1 LTSGRPSLAGEARAI
16 GSEMVPEQHYPCT
29 LAQERFWIL
38 DRLLPGNPALNIS
51 VRWRLVGR
59 ISTNELEQA
68 FRLILSRH
76 DVLRTAFAE
85 QDGELRQSVR
95 SSVPFRL
102 PMVDLCDLSEDA
114 AEIEMERLA
123 KLEARGSFDLAEPP
137 FLRVTQVRMRDD
149 QSVLLVT
156 VHHIVADGW
165 SIGVLAREM
174 GEICAALQAG
184 RLPALPPLSLSYGRF
199 AQQQR
204 ASLSSIDFE
213 TDETFWRSTL
223 EGLKHF
229 ELQTDFPRPL
239 EQTSNGAIVSILLP
253 RATTSEF
260 AKLARRSGCTLFMA
274 ALATL
279 YTLLYRYSGETDIAI
294 GTQSA
299 GRDEVEVENLVGLFI
314 NTLIL
319 RGDLSGDPSFEAL
332 LERARDLV
340 SDAFEHQRLPLERV
354 IEIVAPQRDLS
365 RNALFSINFIFQR
378 SFIENATYGAFDL
391 IDMPSRSAGAL
402 YDLNFFMVERPEGWR
417 ISCEYNTD
425 LFEQATALRLIEH
438 FRNLM
443 LSVIADPTATLS
455 DLSILSDGERQALT
469 VGANPPVTAY
479 PDRAALPQLLM
490 DQALATP
497 AATAVTCGRV
507 SLSYEQ
513 LDRQSTVLAQHLM
526 TLDVAGGLVGVMLER
541 SIDLPVALIGIMK
554 AGAAYVPLDPAYPA
568 ARLNQIVEDAGLV
581 AMVTHSGLSDRWP
594 TAAAVP
600 RLDVDRL
607 PDPSVP
613 RDLPPI
619 APDARAYVIFT
630 SGSTGRPKG
639 VQIPH
644 RALVNLLWAM
654 RDRPGLTASDVLLS
668 VTTISFDI
676 AALEIFL
683 PLIVGARLVMATA
696 TQTVD
701 GRELLALLDREEV
714 TVLQA
719 TPVTWELMIEAGWR
733 ESRSLKMLCG
743 GEALSRRLANQLL
756 ERGGELWNMY
766 GPTETTIWSAA
777 YPVGPGKGPVPIGG
791 VIANTQFYVVDSAGG
806 LVPPGASGELV
817 IGGDGVAIGYLGR
830 DDLTRA
836 RFVPDGFRSVPDAR
850 LYRTGDIVRSRR
862 PGEFDYLGRTDH
874 QVKLRGFRIE
884 LGEIEAAILAD
895 PEIAEAVVTIHRPS
909 QGDPAL
915 AAYIAMSGAQRKPPH
930 QAATRLRTHLAQS
943 LPKYM
948 QPQFVTVLDAL
959 PRTPNG
965 KIDRESLPA
974 PSAGDTEGSKPF
986 LPLDKIEQRLAELW
1000 SSVLGLESID
1010 KQADFFELGGHS
1022 LLAARLLMRVEAE
1035 FGQKISLASL
1045 FKSPTLGAMAQLLK
1059 QTELRQHDFRQVVRL
1074 QTTGSKLPII
1084 GINNTGLY
1092 FTLSKRLGNDR
1103 PFTALQLFDPSFSR
1117 DRMPESFEAIALHYV
1132 ALIKEVQPNGP
1143 YALLGWCVGG
1153 ALAFEVARQL
1163 VADGDEIT
1171 LLAMIDTWAPNYI
1184 ERLGPIRGRLANYSY
1199 RWQLI
1204 LQDWAR
1210 ARAEPGGIGRFIGNR
1225 LMVQKIAR
1233 LFGGG
1238 RTTTDMTLGAQ
1249 GRYVT
1254 ADGYDQWLLRYLQQT
1269 IRRYR
1274 PGSYPGKIT
1283 ILRSAQEPQGPF
1295 LDRKFGWQDHTEQPV
1310 DVVTIPG
1317 DHFSIFMEPGVDLMA
1332 KEVSERIAHF
1342 ESGIGSPRKIA

>member
-1 LTSGRPSLAGEARAI
+1 
-16 GSEMVPEQHYPCT
+16 MVGPQPAPERQYPCT

-59 ISTNELEQA
+59 IATNELEQA

-76 DVLRTAFAE
+76 EVLRTAFIE
-85 QDGELRQSVR
+85 QDGELRQTVR
-95 SSVPFRL
+95 PSVPFRL
-102 PMVDLCDLSEDA
+102 PMVDLRDLSEAA
-114 AEIEMERLA
+114 AEAEMERLA

-137 FLRVTQVRMRDD
+137 FLRVTQVRVRDD

-184 RLPALPPLSLSYGRF
+184 RLPTLPPLSLSYGGF

-204 ASLSSIDFE
+204 ASLSGADFK
-213 TDETFWRSTL
+213 TDEAFWRSTL
-223 EGLKHF
+223 AGLKHF

-253 RATTSEF
+253 RETTNEF
-260 AKLARRSGCTLFMA
+260 AKLARRNGCTLYMA

-294 GTQSA
+294 GTQTA
-299 GRDEVEVENLVGLFI
+299 GRDQVEVEDLVGLFI

-319 RGDLSGDPSFEAL
+319 RGDLAGDPSFATV
-332 LERARDLV
+332 LERTRDLV

-354 IEIVAPQRDLS
+354 IEIVAPRRDLS
-365 RNALFSINFIFQR
+365 RNALFSVNFIFQR

-391 IDMPSRSAGAL
+391 VDMPSRSAGAL

-425 LFEQATALRLIEH
+425 LFEPATVQRLVEH

-443 LSVIADPTATLS
+443 LSAIVDPAASLS
-455 DLSILSDGERQALT
+455 GLPILNDDERRALT
-469 VGANPPVTAY
+469 TDANPAATVY
-479 PDRAALPQLLM
+479 PNEVALPQLLM
-490 DQALATP
+490 AQASATP
-497 AATAVTCGRV
+497 SAMAVICGRT
-507 SLSYEQ
+507 SLSYDQ
-513 LDRQSTVLAQHLM
+513 LDRQSTLLAQHLM
-526 TLDVAGGLVGVMLER
+526 VLGVTGKLVGVMLER
-541 SIDLPVALIGIMK
+541 SVELSVALIGIMK

-568 ARLNQIVEDAGLV
+568 ARLAQIVEDAGLV
-581 AMVTHSGLSDRWP
+581 AMVTHSSLSDRWP
-594 TAAAVP
+594 PTATGS
-600 RLDVDRL
+600 RLEIDRL
-607 PDPSVP
+607 PDPP
-613 RDLPPI
+613 AAAALPLV
-619 APDARAYVIFT
+619 APEDRAYVIFT

-639 VQIPH
+639 VQISH

-654 RDRPGLTASDVLLS
+654 RDRPGLAASDVLLS

-683 PLIVGARLVMATA
+683 PLVVGARLVIATA
-696 TQTVD
+696 AQTLD
-701 GRELLALLDREEV
+701 GRELLALLEREAA

-719 TPVTWELMIEAGWR
+719 TPVTWELLIEAGWR
-733 ESRSLKMLCG
+733 KSPSLKMLCG

-756 ERGGELWNMY
+756 ERGGALWNMY

-777 YPVGPGKGPVPIGG
+777 YPVGPGKGAVPIGG
-791 VIANTQFYVVDSAGG
+791 VIANTQFYVVDGTGG
-806 LVPPGASGELV
+806 LVPPGAPGELV
-817 IGGDGVAIGYLGR
+817 IGGDSVAIGYLGR
-830 DDLTRA
+830 DDLTRV
-836 RFVPDGFRSVPDAR
+836 RFVPDGFRSVPGAR

-862 PGEFDYLGRTDH
+862 PGEFEYLGRTDH

-884 LGEIEAAILAD
+884 LGEIEAAVLAD
-895 PEIAEAVVTIHRPS
+895 PEIAEAVVTIHRPE
-909 QGDPAL
+909 QGEPSL
-915 AAYIAMSGAQRKPPH
+915 AAYVAIPGAQRK
-930 QAATRLRTHLAQS
+930 QSQQVVTRLRTHLAQS

-948 QPQFVTVLDAL
+948 QPQFVTVLEAL

-965 KIDRESLPA
+965 KIDREALPA
-974 PSAGDTEGSKPF
+974 PSIETPPDGAKPSV
-986 LPLDKIEQRLAELW
+986 PLDKIERRLADLW
-1000 SSVLGLESID
+1000 SSVLGLETID

-1035 FGQKISLASL
+1035 FGQRISLANL
-1045 FKSPTLGAMAQLLK
+1045 FKSPTLDSMARLLR

-1074 QTTGSKLPII
+1074 QTTGSELPII

-1117 DRMPESFEAIALHYV
+1117 DQMPDSFEAIARQYV
-1132 ALIKEVQPNGP
+1132 DLIKEVQPNGP

-1153 ALAFEVARQL
+1153 ALAFEVAQQL
-1163 VADGDEIT
+1163 VAGGDTIS

-1184 ERLGPIRGRLANYSY
+1184 EDLGPIRGRLANYSY
-1199 RWQLI
+1199 RWRLI

-1210 ARAEPGGIGRFIGNR
+1210 ARTEPGGVGRFIGNR
-1225 LMVQKIAR
+1225 LLVQKIAR
-1233 LFGGG
+1233 LFGKG
-1238 RTTTDMTLGAQ
+1238 RPASDMTLGAQ

-1269 IRRYR
+1269 VRRYR
-1274 PGSYPGKIT
+1274 PGSYPGRIT
-1283 ILRSAQEPQGPF
+1283 ILRSQQEPQGSF
-1295 LDRKFGWQDHTEQPV
+1295 LDRKFGWQGHSEQPV

-1317 DHFSIFMEPGVDLMA
+1317 DHFSIFTEPGVDHMA
-1332 KEVSERIAHF
+1332 KEIAERIAHF
-1342 ESGIGSPRKIA
+1342 EAGMTSPRKIA